1 MGKPTILPSLRSA
14 AQKKTP
20 LVKVGQSN
28 VRVAW
33 DSIDVL
39 LGVYV
44 LLVSGTPRCQL
55 SPREIS
61 SLAGILPRHAR
72 TLPVPRTGAISGD
85 AVCVSVSPHNLAQPS
100 ETH

>member
-14 AQKKTP
+14 AQKKPP

-72 TLPVPRTGAISGD
+72 TTAGTKDRCHFRRRCLRQCQSAQHST
-85 AVCVSVSPHNLAQPS
+85 AV
-100 ETH
+100 